1 MASRENLPDILN
13 EFFKAIDEMNNTVL
27 VPHRLVDI
35 PEENELPSGKCQCS
49 KSTDNSMVK
58 PGKEL
63 EDSGLFGTYHM
74 LLDIKEELTTGK
86 PTSAEGCFRLH
97 IKAVME
103 SMKYLTWLA
112 KSLTQ
117 NYCDEVYRGGED
129 NCLRPN
135 SFSYGALEDL
145 RKHNGISPGQQAK
158 EPTQLGQKGR
168 QRFSSM

>member
-1 MASRENLPDILN
+1 MASRENLPDVLS
-13 EFFKAIDEMNNTVL
+13 EFLTAIDDMSNTVL

-35 PEENELPSGKCQCS
+35 PEENELPSGNCQCS
-49 KSTDNSMVK
+49 QSKDDSLVK

-63 EDSGLFGTYHM
+63 NDSGLYGTYHM

-86 PTSAEGCFRLH
+86 KTSAEGCFRSHL
-97 IKAVME
+97 KAVME

-112 KSLTQ
+112 KSLTK

-129 NCLRPN
+129 NGLRPN

-145 RKHNGISPGQQAK
+145 GKLNGMSSALQVREPIQVGQRR
-158 EPTQLGQKGR
+158 R
-168 QRFSSM
+168 QRISSM